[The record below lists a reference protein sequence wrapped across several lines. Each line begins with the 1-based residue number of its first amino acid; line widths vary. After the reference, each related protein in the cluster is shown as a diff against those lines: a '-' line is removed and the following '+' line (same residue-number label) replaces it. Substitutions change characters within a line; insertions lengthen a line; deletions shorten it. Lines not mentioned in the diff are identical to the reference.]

1 MLRGAVLVRVHGRH
15 PTSPPQSSQPQS
27 EVSFEETGP
36 TTAQPAGPAAVLAAT
51 ATQRDD
57 GPPPPLSPDLAA
69 ALEETPSQPE
79 REIWQALR
87 ADGLLTPAVLML
99 ALALAALGV
108 TGEAVLFR
116 GLMELGKHLGFEGLR
131 FQLIVAVCLLMA
143 LLLLLE
149 LPLGAAVLRLGR
161 RLEMRLRL
169 AFLDKI
175 PRLGEHYFH
184 SRLTSDMAQRAH
196 DLRQFR
202 TIPILGSRVWRTA
215 CQLLLTT
222 AGIIWLAPG
231 NAPIAVLA
239 LLWAMGLSI
248 LVHPVLAERD
258 MRVRTHIG
266 ALSRFYLDACL
277 GLAPVRTHGAERAL
291 RREHE
296 NLLVEWAR
304 ASLAVSHLGVAT
316 QSVSA
321 LISSGFAVWMV
332 LNHLSH
338 NGASPLLLL
347 YWALSLP
354 VLGQQLVQIMQLYTS
369 QRNNTLRLLEPLGA
383 PDEEAPAPPA
393 DPVAPADPAPVA
405 TGVTIEMQDVDVQA
419 SGHTLLRQINLTIA
433 AGEHIAIVGPSGAGK
448 SSLVGLLLGWSQ
460 PSAGRLQ
467 VDGHPLQGPQLYAL
481 RRATAWVEPAVQ
493 LWNRS
498 LLDNLRYGAP
508 QNAPG
513 LDLSLALEEA
523 DLLDILERLPDGLQT
538 RLGEGG
544 GLVSGGEGQRVR
556 FGRAFLRPG
565 IRLVILDEPFRGLDR
580 DKRRALLAVARRYW
594 RHATLICITHDV
606 GETQSFERVAV
617 IEDGRIREDGAPAI
631 LRQHPESRYRALLEA
646 EQAVRSGMWQ
656 GAYWRRLW
664 IEAGQLR
671 ER

>member
-1 MLRGAVLVRVHGRH
+1 MVFAREPSPPRFLAPEVVQTSTMDCGPAPLKCLLEGFGIPAHYGRLREACQTDVDGTSIDAIEDVAVQLGLHAEQSMVPRDHMLLPESHSLPALVVTRQPNGLTHFVVVWSCHGPFVQVMDPAIGRRWPSRKRFLNDVYRHSLPLSAAVLRAWASSTDFAAPLHQRLMRLGIAPRECDRLIDIAREDAGWRAFAALDAAAGLVTTVVEARGLRRGAEAGALVRRYIEPARLDAPDAIPDVFWSVRPLPRAPGADGATEERLMLRGAVLVRVHGRH

-149 LPLGAAVLRLGR
+149 LPMGAAVLRLGR

-184 SRLTSDMAQRAH
+184 CRLTSDMAQRAH

-202 TIPILGSRVWRTA
+202 TIPILGSRVLRTA

-222 AGIIWLAPG
+222 AGIIWLAPA

-321 LISSGFAVWMV
+321 LISSG
-332 LNHLSH
+332 
-338 NGASPLLLL
+338 
-347 YWALSLP
+347 
-354 VLGQQLVQIMQLYTS
+354 
-369 QRNNTLRLLEPLGA
+369 
-383 PDEEAPAPPA
+383 
-393 DPVAPADPAPVA
+393 
-405 TGVTIEMQDVDVQA
+405 
-419 SGHTLLRQINLTIA
+419 
-433 AGEHIAIVGPSGAGK
+433 
-448 SSLVGLLLGWSQ
+448 
-460 PSAGRLQ
+460 
-467 VDGHPLQGPQLYAL
+467 
-481 RRATAWVEPAVQ
+481 
-493 LWNRS
+493 
-498 LLDNLRYGAP
+498 
-508 QNAPG
+508 
-513 LDLSLALEEA
+513 
-523 DLLDILERLPDGLQT
+523 
-538 RLGEGG
+538 GG
-544 GLVSGGEGQRVR
+544 
-556 FGRAFLRPG
+556 F
-565 IRLVILDEPFRGLDR
+565 
-580 DKRRALLAVARRYW
+580 
-594 RHATLICITHDV
+594 
-606 GETQSFERVAV
+606 
-617 IEDGRIREDGAPAI
+617 
-631 LRQHPESRYRALLEA
+631 
-646 EQAVRSGMWQ
+646 
-656 GAYWRRLW
+656 
-664 IEAGQLR
+664 
-671 ER
+671 